1 VTNADKSGEGETAVP
16 PSRPASDPVFQR
28 QTLSAFP
35 GADPGLLPD
44 GLAASQVT
52 RLLATGVLGVAAM
65 VGCGSSG
72 GPNCPTPSPQ
82 QHRTQTCVSSNGTHY
97 YYVPGRGWSARG
109 SRGGIGSG
117 GHGRSGS

>member
-1 VTNADKSGEGETAVP
+1 MTNADDPGEGEDALAP
-16 PSRPASDPVFQR
+16 ARPAPDPLFQR

-35 GADPGLLPD
+35 GLDPGLRPD
-44 GLAASQVT
+44 GPVAGQVT

-82 QHRTQTCVSSNGTHY
+82 QNRTQTCVSSDGTHY
-97 YYVPGRGWSARG
+97 VYVPGHGWSARG